1 MALARHPHLLRMHLG
16 ATDPSVLLSLCFLPC
31 LAASRA
37 EAAARVEALRS
48 RLSVSPHTL
57 LP

>member
-1 MALARHPHLLRMHLG
+1 MHLG